1 MRFLIVGG
9 RGQLGRCLVDCL
21 GAADHEYL
29 ALGREGLDI
38 TDSGAVLASAEQY
51 RPDVIIN
58 AAAYTAVDKAETEP
72 DQAWLINSDA
82 VANLAE
88 AANAVGAQLIQ
99 VSTDYVFDG
108 NSTRPYIE
116 SDPVN
121 PLGVYGE
128 SKLAGEMRAEQAER
142 FLIVRTAWVFSE
154 YGNNFVKT
162 MLKLADERE
171 RLSIVAD
178 QYGTPTY
185 AGDLAATLIQMA
197 VAGLGSGTYHFSGG
211 EICSWYEFA
220 EFIFQRAEK
229 ISPEFKA
236 PQLIP
241 ITTSE
246 YPTLASRPAHSA
258 MDNSRLKKLLPEC
271 APDWKVALDQVIHR
285 LLPI

>member
-21 GAADHEYL
+21 GATDHEYL

-51 RPDVIIN
+51 RPDVMIN
-58 AAAYTAVDKAETEP
+58 AAAYTAVDRAETEP
-72 DQAWLINSDA
+72 EQAWLINSDA

-88 AANAVGAQLIQ
+88 AANAVGAQLIH

-108 NSTRPYIE
+108 KSPRPYIE

-128 SKLAGEMRAEQAER
+128 SKLAGERRAEQAER

-162 MLKLADERE
+162 MLRLGAERDQ
-171 RLSIVAD
+171 LSIVAD

-185 AGDLAATLIQMA
+185 AGDLAATLIKMTET
-197 VAGLGSGTYHFSGG
+197 GLDSGTYHFSGG

-220 EFIFQRAEK
+220 EFIFHCAER
-229 ISPEFKA
+229 ISPEFQA
-236 PQLIP
+236 PQLTP
-241 ITTSE
+241 ITTAE
-246 YPTLASRPAHSA
+246 YPTLAARPAYSA
-258 MDNSRLKKLLPEC
+258 MDNSKLKKLLPEC
-271 APDWKVALDQVIHR
+271 APDWKVALENVTRR
-285 LLPI
+285 LMPT